1 MISVLATIEL
11 APGRRDDF
19 LAEFRRIMPLVRQE
33 RGCIEYIPM
42 IDLPTS
48 IGAQIPARDDVVTIV
63 EKWDS
68 IEALQDHLMAPHMN
82 EYRKAVK
89 DLVVR
94 TQLLILEPAA

>member
-11 APGRRDDF
+11 STGRRDDF

-94 TQLLILEPAA
+94 TQLLVLEPAA

>member
-89 DLVVR
+89 DLVER

>member
-11 APGRRDDF
+11 SPGRRDDF

-94 TQLLILEPAA
+94 TQLLVLEPAA

>member
-11 APGRRDDF
+11 APDRREDF

>member
-11 APGRRDDF
+11 APGRREDF

-48 IGAQIPARDDVVTIV
+48 IGAQIPARENVVTIV
-63 EKWDS
+63 EKWES
-68 IEALQDHLMAPHMN
+68 VEALQDHLMAPHMN

-94 TQLLILEPAA
+94 TELLILEPAG

>member
-48 IGAQIPARDDVVTIV
+48 IGAQIPARENVVTIV

-68 IEALQDHLMAPHMN
+68 VEALQDHLMAPHMN

-89 DLVVR
+89 GLVVR
-94 TQLLILEPAA
+94 TELLILEPAG

>member
-19 LAEFRRIMPLVRQE
+19 LAEFRRIMPLVRQD

-42 IDLPTS
+42 NDLPTS
-48 IGAQIPARDDVVTIV
+48 IGAQIPARDDVLTIV